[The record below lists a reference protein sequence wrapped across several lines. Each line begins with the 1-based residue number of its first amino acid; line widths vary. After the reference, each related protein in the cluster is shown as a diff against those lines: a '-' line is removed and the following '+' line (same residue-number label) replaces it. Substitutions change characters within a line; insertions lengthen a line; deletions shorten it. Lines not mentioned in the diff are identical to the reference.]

1 MIEQL
6 QYRWKTDAV
15 TTEVVRHALETIAEE
30 MGTSLRRTALS
41 VVVKDMRDYGCA
53 VFDADGGL
61 LAAALDIPTLLAS
74 MSPALRSCIAK
85 WGTDLNP
92 GDVLVTN
99 HPYQGACQ
107 TNDINLF
114 VPVFDSAQSLIGFT
128 GVIAHHADWG
138 GRVPGTAAAT
148 SESVFEEGVLLP
160 ALKLEV
166 AGVPE
171 RNLRD
176 IIEANT
182 RHPKQNMGDLRAQVA
197 AARSGARRF
206 RDLATKYGTET
217 LRGAIEDLYSYTAER
232 TKSEI
237 GKLPNGRYI
246 AEGYLDNDGIDL
258 TSPVYLHVIITILDD
273 KITFDFSGSAKQM
286 RGGMN
291 IPTSTTWSVVHYA
304 VKCLMPDEVPFNDGS
319 LAPVE
324 VIAPLGTVTNPRFP
338 AAVGDRHLASQR
350 LASVVTSAL
359 EQAAPDRTSAE
370 WFVGW
375 PVLVCESHSPKSGD
389 GVVLL
394 ANVAGGAGASAEAD
408 GADAVD
414 VHMANCSLIPAEI
427 IESNYELRVEQYSLI
442 PDSGGAGLH
451 RGGLGIRADYRNI
464 SDKPL
469 NFLTEAEQTTPKF
482 APKGLHGGQNGAPAS
497 LVLIDGEGVERQ
509 RPSKGQGQALPGEVI
524 SLRAGG
530 GGGYG
535 NPADRNPLLEAEDIA
550 ASKVTGNSVASGTS
564 AVNAT

>member
-1 MIEQL
+1 MTLVTETTW
-6 QYRWKTDAV
+6 RTDAITV
-15 TTEVVRHALETIAEE
+15 EVVRHALETIAEE

-61 LAAALDIPTLLAS
+61 IAAALDIPTLLAS
-74 MSPALRSCIAK
+74 MSPALRSCIDK
-85 WGTDLNP
+85 WGSDINP
-92 GDVLVTN
+92 GDVFITN

-114 VPVFDSAQSLIGFT
+114 VPVFDGADELVGFT

-138 GRVPGTAAAT
+138 GRTPGTAAAI
-148 SESVFEEGVLLP
+148 SESIFEEGVLLP

-171 RNLRD
+171 RNLLD
-176 IIEANT
+176 IIGANT
-182 RHPKQNMGDLRAQVA
+182 RHPKQNQGDLRARVA

-206 RDLATKYGTET
+206 RELADRYTTGVLRDAIADLF
-217 LRGAIEDLYSYTAER
+217 DYTSER
-232 TKSEI
+232 TRAEI
-237 GKLPNGRYI
+237 EKLPDGVYE
-246 AEGYLDNDGIDL
+246 AEGWLDNDGIVLDE
-258 TSPVYLHVIITILDD
+258 PVKLHVKVVIDGPSIA
-273 KITFDFSGSAKQM
+273 FDFAGSSQQM

-291 IPTSTTWSVVHYA
+291 IPISTTWSVVHYA
-304 VKCLMPDEVPFNDGS
+304 VKCLMPTEVPFNEGS

-324 VIAPLGTVTNPRFP
+324 VNAPLGSAVNPRFP

-350 LASVVTSAL
+350 LASTVTEAL
-359 EQAAPDRTSAE
+359 QTAAPDRTSAA

-375 PVLVCESHSPKSGD
+375 PVLVCESRSPKSGD

-394 ANVAGGAGASAEAD
+394 ANVAGGAGATDQAD

-414 VHMANCSLIPAEI
+414 VHMANCSLIPAEV
-427 IESNYELRVEQYSLI
+427 IESNYELRVERYALI
-442 PDSGGAGLH
+442 SESAGAGRH
-451 RGGLGIRADYRNI
+451 RGGMGIRADYRNI
-464 SDKPL
+464 SDQPL
-469 NFLTEAEQTTPKF
+469 RFLSEAEQTRQEY
-482 APKGLHGGQNGAPAS
+482 APRGLAGGGAGAPAS
-497 LVLIDGEGVERQ
+497 LVLVGADGAETPL
-509 RPSKGQGQALPGEVI
+509 PSKGRGVAAPGEIV

-535 NPADRNPLLEAEDIA
+535 EPAGRSEADA
-550 ASKVTGNSVASGTS
+550 AGDA
-564 AVNAT
+564 ALAQARQR